1 MVRPA
6 PNHLD
11 SGQFPHGP
19 EQAVTGVPDHDGPV
33 REQLSALR
41 SMLVLAMLL
50 TQQDSLDSI
59 LHYVANAVESLGSCT
74 TEGIFLDGRWQD
86 VRIPG
91 RKAASLPAVVDAAEG
106 GPVTLADVPWSWA
119 YSLSS
124 RHGPTGYVVVGAP
137 APPAESERF
146 LLRVLAQQAGVALA
160 NARLHSREREQAGE
174 LRLANFALVRSME
187 IHDRL
192 TKVALGGEGQAGI
205 AQAVYELTDRPAAI
219 EDRFGNLLAWAGPD
233 RPDPYPKAD
242 PAQQDRLLDRAMSAA
257 GPVREG
263 ERLLSVAALGGS
275 PVAVL
280 VLHDP
285 AGTAAD
291 TERVAVEH
299 ATTVLTMEIA
309 RLQHLAQGEARTRI
323 NLVLDLVGDAG
334 AEPATLLN
342 RAQALGYDLVRPH
355 RVVVVE
361 AAGAHRDDDID
372 MFFHAVGRAAR
383 AAGVGSLLA
392 PRLHDVIVLADA
404 EVRWDL
410 FWARVVTEMHGGRC
424 RIGVGGRVLELDGFP
439 HSCQEA
445 ELALRI
451 QKTAGG
457 PERITVF
464 DSLGIYK
471 ILATAGD
478 TSAME
483 RFVTEWLGALI
494 DYDAEHGT
502 PLVLTLSEYLDCGG
516 SYDASAK
523 ALSVHRST
531 LKYRLK
537 RIRQVSGHD
546 LGLPDVQFNL
556 QVATHAWRTL
566 QALRES

>member
-1 MVRPA
+1 M
-6 PNHLD
+6 
-11 SGQFPHGP
+11 
-19 EQAVTGVPDHDGPV
+19 TGVPDHDGPV

-41 SMLVLAMLL
+41 SILALAMLL
-50 TQQDSLDSI
+50 TQQDSQDSI

-74 TEGIFLDGRWQD
+74 TEGIFLDGQWQD

-91 RKAASLPAVVDAAEG
+91 RKTTSLSAVVDAAGG
-106 GPVTLADVPWSWA
+106 GPVTLTDVPWSWA

-124 RHGPTGYVVVGAP
+124 RHGPTGYLIVGAP

-146 LLRVLAQQAGVALA
+146 LLQVLAQQTGVALA
-160 NARLHSREREQAGE
+160 NARLHSREREQAEE
-174 LRLANFALVRSME
+174 LRLINLALVRSME

-205 AQAVYELTDRPAAI
+205 AEAVYGLTDRSAAI

-242 PAQQDRLLDRAMSAA
+242 PARRARLLDRALTAT

-263 ERLLSVAALGGS
+263 ERLISVAALGGS

-291 TERVAVEH
+291 TERVALEH
-299 ATTVLTMEIA
+299 ATTVLTTEIA
-309 RLQHLAQGEARTRI
+309 RLQHLAQDEARIRT
-323 NLVLDLVGDAG
+323 NLVLDLVGDTG
-334 AEPATLLN
+334 AAPATLLN
-342 RAQALGYDLVRPH
+342 RAQALGYDLVREH
-355 RVVVVE
+355 RVVLTE
-361 AAGAHRDDDID
+361 PAGARRDDDSD
-372 MFFHAVGRAAR
+372 LFFHAVDRAAR
-383 AAGVGSLLA
+383 AVGVGSLLA

-404 EVRWDL
+404 EACWDL
-410 FWARVVTEMHGGRC
+410 FWARVVTEMHGQRC
-424 RIGVGGRVLELDGFP
+424 RIGVGGLVLELDRFP

-457 PERITVF
+457 PERITLF
-464 DSLGIYK
+464 DNLGIYK
-471 ILATAGD
+471 ILAGAGD

-483 RFVTEWLGALI
+483 RFVTEWLGPLI

-502 PLVLTLSEYLDCGG
+502 PLVLTLSEYLDRGG
-516 SYDASAK
+516 NYDASAK

-531 LKYRLK
+531 IKYRLQ

-556 QVATHAWRTL
+556 QVATHARRTL
-566 QALRES
+566 QALRHS

>member
-1 MVRPA
+1 M
-6 PNHLD
+6 
-11 SGQFPHGP
+11 
-19 EQAVTGVPDHDGPV
+19 TGVPDHDGPV

-50 TQQDSLDSI
+50 TQQDSQDDI
-59 LHYVANAVESLGSCT
+59 VHYVANAVESLGSCT
-74 TEGIFLDGRWQD
+74 TEGIFLDGLWQD

-91 RKAASLPAVVDAAEG
+91 RKATSLPAVVDAADG
-106 GPVTLADVPWSWA
+106 GPVMLADVPWSWA

-124 RHGPTGYVVVGAP
+124 RHGPAGYLVVGAP
-137 APPAESERF
+137 APPTESERF
-146 LLRVLAQQAGVALA
+146 LLQVLAQQTGVALA
-160 NARLHSREREQAGE
+160 NARLHGREREQAEE
-174 LRLANFALVRSME
+174 LRLANLALVRGME

-192 TKVALGGEGQAGI
+192 TKVALGGDGQAGI

-242 PAQQDRLLDRAMSAA
+242 PVQRGRLLDRAIAA
-257 GPVREG
+257 TGPVREG
-263 ERLLSVAALGGS
+263 KRLLSVAMLGGS
-275 PVAVL
+275 PVALL

-299 ATTVLTMEIA
+299 ATTVLAMEIA
-309 RLQHLAQGEARTRI
+309 RLQHLAQGEARMRTD
-323 NLVLDLVGDAG
+323 LVLDLVGDAG
-334 AEPATLLN
+334 ADPATMLN
-342 RAQALGYDLVRPH
+342 RAQALGYDLGRPH
-355 RVVVVE
+355 RVVLVE
-361 AAGAHRDDDID
+361 AVRAHRDDDIGL
-372 MFFHAVGRAAR
+372 FFHAVGRAAR
-383 AAGVGSLLA
+383 AVGLGSLLA
-392 PRLHDVIVLADA
+392 PRLHDVVLLADT
-404 EVRWDL
+404 EVCWDL
-410 FWARVVTEMHGGRC
+410 FWARIVTEMHGRRC
-424 RIGVGGRVLELDGFP
+424 RIGVGGRVLELDRFP

-445 ELALRI
+445 ELALRM
-451 QKTAGG
+451 QETAGG
-457 PERITVF
+457 PEQITLF

-483 RFVTEWLGALI
+483 RFVTEWLGPLI
-494 DYDAEHGT
+494 DYDAGHGT
-502 PLVLTLSEYLDCGG
+502 PLVLTLSKYLDCGG
-516 SYDASAK
+516 NYDASAE

-531 LKYRLK
+531 IKYRLQ

-566 QALRES
+566 QALRQS

>member
-1 MVRPA
+1 M
-6 PNHLD
+6 
-11 SGQFPHGP
+11 
-19 EQAVTGVPDHDGPV
+19 
-33 REQLSALR
+33 
-41 SMLVLAMLL
+41 
-50 TQQDSLDSI
+50 
-59 LHYVANAVESLGSCT
+59 
-74 TEGIFLDGRWQD
+74 
-86 VRIPG
+86 
-91 RKAASLPAVVDAAEG
+91 
-106 GPVTLADVPWSWA
+106 PWSWA

-124 RHGPTGYVVVGAP
+124 RHGPAGYLVVGAP

-146 LLRVLAQQAGVALA
+146 LLQVLAQQAGVALA
-160 NARLHSREREQAGE
+160 NARLHSREREQAE
-174 LRLANFALVRSME
+174 EVRLANFALVRSME

-242 PAQQDRLLDRAMSAA
+242 PAQQRPAA
-257 GPVREG
+257 GPGHDRRG
-263 ERLLSVAALGGS
+263 PGHGGRAPHLGGRARRL
-275 PVAVL
+275 PGGRAR
-280 VLHDP
+280 P
-285 AGTAAD
+285 ARPGRDGSRHRTGGRRARDHGAHHGDRPAAD
-291 TERVAVEH
+291 
-299 ATTVLTMEIA
+299 
-309 RLQHLAQGEARTRI
+309 LAQGEARMRT
-323 NLVLDLVGDAG
+323 NLVLDLVGDTG
-334 AEPATLLN
+334 ADSATLLN

-355 RVVVVE
+355 RVVVIE
-361 AAGAHRDDDID
+361 PAGARCDDDID

-392 PRLHDVIVLADA
+392 PRLHDVIVLADT

-424 RIGVGGRVLELDGFP
+424 RIGVGGRVLELDRFP

-445 ELALRI
+445 ELALRM

-457 PERITVF
+457 PERITLF
-464 DSLGIYK
+464 DNLGIYK

-483 RFVTEWLGALI
+483 RFVTEWLGPLI
-494 DYDAEHGT
+494 DYDAGHGT

-516 SYDASAK
+516 NYDASAK

-531 LKYRLK
+531 IKYRLQ

-566 QALRES
+566 QALRQS

>member
-1 MVRPA
+1 M
-6 PNHLD
+6 ND
-11 SGQFPHGP
+11 S
-19 EQAVTGVPDHDGPV
+19 PV

-41 SMLVLAMLL
+41 SLLVLSMLL
-50 TQQDSLDSI
+50 TQQDSQDDI
-59 LHYVANAVESLGSCT
+59 LHYAANAVESLGSCT
-74 TEGIFLDGRWQD
+74 TEGIFLDGSWQD
-86 VRIPG
+86 VRIAG
-91 RKAASLPAVVDAAEG
+91 GTATSLPAVINAADG
-106 GPVTLADVPWSWA
+106 GPVMLADVPWSWA

-124 RHGPTGYVVVGAP
+124 RHGPAGYLVVGAR

-146 LLRVLAQQAGVALA
+146 LLQVLAQQTGVALA
-160 NARLHSREREQAGE
+160 NARLHGREREQAEE
-174 LRLANFALVRSME
+174 LRLANLALLRSME

-192 TKVALGGEGQAGI
+192 TKAALGGDGQAGI

-219 EDRFGNLLAWAGPD
+219 EDRFGNLLAWSGPD

-242 PAQQDRLLDRAMSAA
+242 LAQRDRLLDRAMSAA

-263 ERLLSVAALGGS
+263 KRLFSVATLGGS
-275 PVAVL
+275 PVALL

-285 AGTAAD
+285 AGTAARV
-291 TERVAVEH
+291 ERVAVEH

-309 RLQHLAQGEARTRI
+309 RLQHLAQGEARMRT

-334 AEPATLLN
+334 ADPATMLN
-342 RAQALGYDLVRPH
+342 RAQALGYDLGRPQ
-355 RVVVVE
+355 RVVLVE
-361 AAGAHRDDDID
+361 AARAHCDDDID
-372 MFFHAVGRAAR
+372 LLFHAVGRAAR
-383 AAGVGSLLA
+383 AVRVGSLLA
-392 PRLHDVIVLADA
+392 PRLHDVIVLADK
-404 EVRWDL
+404 EVHWNL

-424 RIGVGGRVLELDGFP
+424 RIGVGGRVLELDGLR

-451 QKTAGG
+451 QNTAGG
-457 PERITVF
+457 PERITLF
-464 DSLGIYK
+464 DNLGIYK

-483 RFVTEWLGALI
+483 RFVTEWLGPLI
-494 DYDAEHGT
+494 DYDAEHGA

-516 SYDASAK
+516 NYDASAK
-523 ALSVHRST
+523 ALSIHRST
-531 LKYRLK
+531 LKYRLQ

-556 QVATHAWRTL
+556 QVATNAWRTL
-566 QALRES
+566 QVLRQS

>member
-1 MVRPA
+1 M
-6 PNHLD
+6 
-11 SGQFPHGP
+11 
-19 EQAVTGVPDHDGPV
+19 
-33 REQLSALR
+33 
-41 SMLVLAMLL
+41 
-50 TQQDSLDSI
+50 
-59 LHYVANAVESLGSCT
+59 
-74 TEGIFLDGRWQD
+74 
-86 VRIPG
+86 
-91 RKAASLPAVVDAAEG
+91 
-106 GPVTLADVPWSWA
+106 PWSWA

-124 RHGPTGYVVVGAP
+124 RHGPAGYLVVGAP

-146 LLRVLAQQAGVALA
+146 LLQVLAQQAGVALA
-160 NARLHSREREQAGE
+160 NARLRSREREQAE
-174 LRLANFALVRSME
+174 EVRLANLALVRSME

-242 PAQQDRLLDRAMSAA
+242 PARRARLLDRAVTAT
-257 GPVREG
+257 GPVMEG
-263 ERLLSVAALGGS
+263 ERLISVAALGGS

-309 RLQHLAQGEARTRI
+309 RMQSLAQGEARMRT
-323 NLVLDLVGDAG
+323 NLVLDLVGDTG
-334 AEPATLLN
+334 ADSAALLN

-355 RVVVVE
+355 RVVLIE
-361 AAGAHRDDDID
+361 PAGARRDDDSD
-372 MFFHAVGRAAR
+372 LFFHAVGRAAR
-383 AAGVGSLLA
+383 AVGVGSLLA
-392 PRLHDVIVLADA
+392 PRLHDVIVLADT

-410 FWARVVTEMHGGRC
+410 LWARVVTEMHGGRC
-424 RIGVGGRVLELDGFP
+424 RIGVGGRVLELDQFP

-445 ELALRI
+445 ELALRM

-457 PERITVF
+457 PERITLF
-464 DSLGIYK
+464 DNLGIYK

-483 RFVTEWLGALI
+483 RFVTEWLGPLI

-516 SYDASAK
+516 NYDASAK

-531 LKYRLK
+531 IKYRLQ
-537 RIRQVSGHD
+537 RIRRVSGHD

-566 QALRES
+566 QALRQS

>member
-1 MVRPA
+1 MTSP
-6 PNHLD
+6 
-11 SGQFPHGP
+11 
-19 EQAVTGVPDHDGPV
+19 PDREGPV

-41 SMLVLAMLL
+41 SILVLAMLL
-50 TQQDSLDSI
+50 TQQDSQDDI

-74 TEGIFLDGRWQD
+74 TEGIFLDGSWQD
-86 VRIPG
+86 VRI
-91 RKAASLPAVVDAAEG
+91 AAGTATSLPAVIDAAG
-106 GPVTLADVPWSWA
+106 SGPVGLADVPWSWA

-124 RHGPTGYVVVGAP
+124 RHGPAGYLVVGAR

-146 LLRVLAQQAGVALA
+146 LLQVLAQQAGVALA
-160 NARLHSREREQAGE
+160 NARLHGREREQAEE
-174 LRLANFALVRSME
+174 LRLANLALVRSMK

-192 TKVALGGEGQAGI
+192 TKVALEGEGQAGI
-205 AQAVYELTDRPAAI
+205 AQAVYDLTDRPAAI

-275 PVAVL
+275 PVAVI

-285 AGTAAD
+285 AGTAAG

-323 NLVLDLVGDAG
+323 NLVLDLAGDAG

-342 RAQALGYDLVRPH
+342 RAHALGYDLVRPH

-361 AAGAHRDDDID
+361 AAGAHCDDNID

-410 FWARVVTEMHGGRC
+410 FWARVVTETHGGRC
-424 RIGVGGRVLELDGFP
+424 RIGVGGRVLELDRFP

-483 RFVTEWLGALI
+483 RFVTDWLGALI

-502 PLVLTLSEYLDCGG
+502 PLVLTLSEYLDRGG

-556 QVATHAWRTL
+556 QVATRAWRTL

>member
-1 MVRPA
+1 M
-6 PNHLD
+6 N
-11 SGQFPHGP
+11 
-19 EQAVTGVPDHDGPV
+19 DGPV
-33 REQLSALR
+33 REQLLALR
-41 SMLVLAMLL
+41 SLLVLSMLL
-50 TQQDSLDSI
+50 TQQDSQDDI
-59 LHYVANAVESLGSCT
+59 LHYAANAVESLGSCA
-74 TEGIFLDGRWQD
+74 TEGIFLDGSWQD
-86 VRIPG
+86 VRI
-91 RKAASLPAVVDAAEG
+91 AAGTATSLPAVIDAAG
-106 GPVTLADVPWSWA
+106 SGPVMLADVPWSWA

-124 RHGPTGYVVVGAP
+124 RHGPAGYLVVGAR
-137 APPAESERF
+137 APPAESEQF
-146 LLRVLAQQAGVALA
+146 LLQVLAQQTGVALA
-160 NARLHSREREQAGE
+160 NARLHGREREQAEE
-174 LRLANFALVRSME
+174 LRLANLALVRSME

-192 TKVALGGEGQAGI
+192 TKAALGGDGQAGI

-242 PAQQDRLLDRAMSAA
+242 PVERDRLLDRAMSAA

-263 ERLLSVAALGGS
+263 KRLFSVATLGGS
-275 PVAVL
+275 PVALL

-285 AGTAAD
+285 AGTAAG

-309 RLQHLAQGEARTRI
+309 RLQHLAQGEARMRT

-334 AEPATLLN
+334 ADPATMLN
-342 RAQALGYDLVRPH
+342 RAQALGYDLGRPQ
-355 RVVVVE
+355 RVVLVE
-361 AAGAHRDDDID
+361 AARAHCDDDID
-372 MFFHAVGRAAR
+372 LFFHAVGRAAR
-383 AAGVGSLLA
+383 AVRVGSLLA
-392 PRLHDVIVLADA
+392 PRLHDVIVLADK
-404 EVRWDL
+404 EVHWNL

-424 RIGVGGRVLELDGFP
+424 RIGVGGRVRELDGLR

-451 QKTAGG
+451 QNTAGG
-457 PERITVF
+457 PERITLF
-464 DSLGIYK
+464 DNLGIYK

-483 RFVTEWLGALI
+483 RFVTEWLGPLI
-494 DYDAEHGT
+494 DYDAKHGA

-516 SYDASAK
+516 NYDASAK

-531 LKYRLK
+531 LKYRLQ

-556 QVATHAWRTL
+556 QVATNAWRTL
-566 QALRES
+566 QVLRQS